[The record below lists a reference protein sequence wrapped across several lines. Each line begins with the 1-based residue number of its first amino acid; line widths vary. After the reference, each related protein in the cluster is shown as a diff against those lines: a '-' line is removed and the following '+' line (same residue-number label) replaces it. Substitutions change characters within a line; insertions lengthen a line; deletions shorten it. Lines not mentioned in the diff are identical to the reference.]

1 MAETITLF
9 LSGDVMTGRGVD
21 QILPCPGSPA
31 LRERCASDAREYV
44 TLAERVNGKIAAPVD
59 WDWPWGEALMVLDE
73 SEPDLRVINLETA
86 VTTSDDYAPKGINY
100 RMHPSNVG
108 VLTAADIDVCV
119 LANNHILDFGI
130 RGLEETLRTLRR
142 AGVRHAGAGRTA
154 RQAWA
159 PVAVHTTAGRAL
171 IWSMGAESS
180 GVSPRDAA
188 RGGRPGL
195 ALLADMSTSGAD
207 AVVKRMLRARREG
220 DLLVASVHWGS
231 NWGFGVPGAQVRFAH
246 RLVDGGVDIVHG
258 HSSHHPRPVEIYRG
272 RPILYGCGDLINDY
286 EGIGGYERFRDDL
299 RPLYLVTLD
308 ARSHELRELRIVP
321 MQSRRMRLR
330 RASAADTRWL
340 RGVLDGLGRDF
351 GTRVDPGGGG
361 ALVARPDRGRE

>member
-9 LSGDVMTGRGVD
+9 LAGDVMTGRGVD

-31 LRERCASDAREYV
+31 LRERCVRDAREYV
-44 TLAERVNGKIAAPVD
+44 SLAERVNGAIAAPVD
-59 WDWPWGEALMVLDE
+59 YDWPWGAALKVLEE
-73 SEPDLRVINLETA
+73 SGPDLRVINLETA

-108 VLTAADIDVCV
+108 VLTAADVDVCV
-119 LANNHILDFGI
+119 LANNHILDFGV

-142 AGVRHAGAGRTA
+142 AGIRHAGAGRTA

-159 PVAVHTTAGRAL
+159 PVAVHTAAGRVL
-171 IWSMGAESS
+171 IWSMGAESA
-180 GVSPRDAA
+180 GVSPRDTA

-195 ALLADMSTSGAD
+195 ALLADMSNSGAD
-207 AVVKRMLRARREG
+207 AVINRMLRARREG
-220 DLLVASVHWGS
+220 DLVVASVHWGS

-308 ARSHELRELRIVP
+308 AGTHELRELRIVP

-330 RASAADTRWL
+330 GACTADTEWL

-351 GTRVDPGGGG
+351 GTRVDAAGGG
-361 ALVARPDRGRE
+361 ALLARPDRGRE

>member
-44 TLAERVNGKIAAPVD
+44 TLAERVNGRIAAPVD
-59 WDWPWGEALMVLDE
+59 WDWPWGEALTVLDE
-73 SEPDLRVINLETA
+73 ADPDLRVINLETA

-180 GVSPRDAA
+180 GVSSRDAA

-195 ALLADMSTSGAD
+195 ALLADISNSGAD
-207 AVVKRMLRARREG
+207 AVLNRMLRARREG

-351 GTRVDPGGGG
+351 GTRVDPGGG

>member
-1 MAETITLF
+1 MAETIVLF
-9 LSGDVMTGRGVD
+9 LAGDVMTGRGVD

-31 LRERCASDAREYV
+31 LRERCAHDAREYV
-44 TLAERVNGKIAAPVD
+44 SLAERVNGRIAAPVD
-59 WDWPWGEALMVLDE
+59 WDWPWGEALPVLDE
-73 SEPDLRVINLETA
+73 SEPDIRVINLEST

-130 RGLEETLRTLRR
+130 RGLEETLRTLRS
-142 AGVRHAGAGRTA
+142 AGIRQAGAGHTA
-154 RQAWA
+154 QQAWA
-159 PVAVHTTAGRAL
+159 PAAVRTGAGRVL

-180 GVSPRDAA
+180 GVARRDAA

-195 ALLADMSTSGAD
+195 ALLADVSDAGAD
-207 AVVKRMLRARREG
+207 AVINRMLRVRHEG
-220 DLLVASVHWGS
+220 DVLVASVHWGS
-231 NWGFGVPGAQVRFAH
+231 NWGFGVPATQVRFAH

-299 RPLYLVTLD
+299 RLLYLVALD
-308 ARSHELRELRIVP
+308 ARTHDLRELRMVP

-330 RASAADTRWL
+330 RASAADTAWL
-340 RGVLDGLGRDF
+340 REALDGLGRDF
-351 GTRVDPGGGG
+351 GTRVDAGRGG
-361 ALVARPDRGRE
+361 LFARADRGRE